1 MKLPFARKRSVKT
14 SSAPQTGV
22 VLAPGSSGSSVF
34 FDALA
39 DAIKVFPG
47 ALGSVRLPSDKATFK
62 ATFPEVVLRF
72 EAHRAGSPERVAIAR
87 ALVKS
92 LQDKLMF
99 NDGATSTPLA
109 SYLTRDHGAVDLKVV
124 GGRGAPAWPCEIPW
138 RQQTYVGVPALKSLV
153 AAMHADHL
161 VTNAGRVGLD
171 WTLDH
176 IVASG
181 FDLRGQRF
189 ALLGAGAELAPTEM
203 LLRAGADVLWVD
215 RAAPPERF
223 SAGDFAGRLYIPQGG
238 KPGPGSMDL
247 LAEPGRVRE
256 AIIAF
261 AAGAPVHLGLY
272 AYAPGKGRELRLA
285 AVMDAIAR
293 SLPKGVAASLSL
305 LVSPTTPGEVQP
317 EDRDIAVSRRA
328 GAAVWKKALEKSGV
342 LKPLNHETVGATTV
356 SRSVVSL
363 QGAAY
368 QAAQYLA
375 KMMTAEALLADGIA
389 GQAVSISA
397 NVAGITATRSLLHP
411 LFQAGFLGAPRFGIE
426 IYEPATTRA
435 ISGLL
440 MLHDVLDP
448 QAPGAAA
455 RSHEPL
461 LPRAKSVAAQSIH
474 GGTRSLPWGLEA
486 TIRVGA
492 LIGLGKRPKLLVG
505 LIPRKKKR

>member
-1 MKLPFARKRSVKT
+1 MKLPFARKRSVKS
-14 SSAPQTGV
+14 SSAPHTGV

-39 DAIKVFPG
+39 DAIKAFPG
-47 ALGSVRLPSDKATFK
+47 ALGGVRLPSDKAAFK
-62 ATFPEVVLRF
+62 DAFPEVVLRF

-87 ALVKS
+87 TLVTS
-92 LQDKLMF
+92 LHDKLMF

-109 SYLTRDHGAVDLKVV
+109 SYLLRGHDPVALKVV
-124 GGRGAPAWPCEIPW
+124 GGRGAPAWSAEIPW
-138 RQQTYVGVPALKSLV
+138 RKETYVGVPALKSFV

-161 VTNAGRVGLD
+161 VTDAARAGLD

-176 IVASG
+176 VAAAG

-215 RAAPPERF
+215 RAAPPERYF
-223 SAGDFAGRLYIPQGG
+223 GGDFAGRLYVPQGSN
-238 KPGPGSMDL
+238 PGVMDL
-247 LAEPGRVRE
+247 LAEPGRVRQ
-256 AIIAF
+256 AIIDF
-261 AAGAPVHLGLY
+261 AAGSPVHLGLY

-293 SLPKGVAASLSL
+293 SLPKGVAASVAL

-317 EDRDIAVSRRA
+317 EDRDVAASRRTN
-328 GAAVWKKALEKSGV
+328 AAVWKKALEKSGV

-375 KMMTAEALLADGIA
+375 KMMTAEALLVDGIA
-389 GQAVSISA
+389 GQPVSISA

-435 ISGLL
+435 VSCLL
-440 MLHDVLDP
+440 MLHDVLNT
-448 QAPGAAA
+448 QSPGAAA
-455 RSHEPL
+455 RTNEPV
-461 LPRAKSVAAQSIH
+461 LPRAKLVAAQSIH